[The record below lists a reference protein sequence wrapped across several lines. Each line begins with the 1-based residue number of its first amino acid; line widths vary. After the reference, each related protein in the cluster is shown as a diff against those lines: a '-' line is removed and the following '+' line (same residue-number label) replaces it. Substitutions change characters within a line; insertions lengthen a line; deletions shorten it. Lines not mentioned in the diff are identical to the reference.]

1 MDSELLSIKAARDIA
16 DCLEVINAELNLTP
30 EQQIFVDRKITRL
43 VINVLD
49 DIIES
54 NKPKQ
59 SEVEYANDVLSHWN
73 NLGRKCDIRE
83 QKSK

>member
-16 DCLEVINAELNLTP
+16 DCLEVINDKLNLTP
-30 EQQIFVDRKITRL
+30 EQQTFVDRKITRL

-73 NLGRKCDIRE
+73 NLGHKRDIRE
-83 QKSK
+83 QKK